1 MFDSSDVRPTQL
13 QILVRHSFFKG
24 FVWYYRWHTIG
35 ESYMSINNERDLKNF
50 INRVFEERNEMRK
63 KRWLRKKMINNPIT
77 L

>member
-1 MFDSSDVRPTQL
+1 
-13 QILVRHSFFKG
+13 
-24 FVWYYRWHTIG
+24 
-35 ESYMSINNERDLKNF
+35 MSINNERDLKNF